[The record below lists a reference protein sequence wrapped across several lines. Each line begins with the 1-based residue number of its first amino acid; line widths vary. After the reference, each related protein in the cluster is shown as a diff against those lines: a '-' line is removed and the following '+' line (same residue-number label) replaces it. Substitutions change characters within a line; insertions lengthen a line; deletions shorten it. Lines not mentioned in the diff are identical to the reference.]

1 MYTISSDAVDES
13 TTAFEWR
20 VWGSDSSAST
30 PVVPL
35 GGVRDASLRSTTAAT
50 MPVASFWGDS
60 RDDRGAAAAAASTT
74 SPLTSS
80 TLWSSVTVANNMRGT
95 SNAAYK
101 GTRAPS
107 AATTPAGLVA
117 LSSEG
122 KRIPS
127 QKSSAVPADLSSHS
141 ERPNGDIGG
150 GTSVGTFKYTAASL
164 AVEPPHS
171 TMPTTFRDSDDG
183 DDEAF
188 DIIKESI
195 KRQLVSIEEDEL
207 VSETAQDNLAAALRQ
222 TLQPQPQPQPQPQ
235 QHRFLTVQLRGG
247 AASEAAGARR
257 SGDDDRI
264 IHITSAATPPAPR
277 SAAAARQGE
286 IKTIRCSSSPV
297 SVVEQLAAISIG
309 QSSVSKVSV
318 PLTSASGGDAKGFRS
333 KPPSSLPQ
341 SPQAPAQKAAQLT
354 SQQSSEQ
361 PLPQHHEPQQQRAP
375 ATVHPLNAAASRATL
390 FEQQRQPSANG
401 VGGTA
406 CGASPRAEASI
417 HAGGLRI
424 PLPTPGARSMGGR
437 SGSGEIAAVQIS
449 TEAASRTPF
458 HMDPSRD
465 IGSGAATATAT
476 AMSSATSTT
485 ASSSSTS
492 TTLQSGRF
500 SSERSSSSK
509 EEPASSGHHYQ
520 QYPRQLLSGSSVT
533 QLRHGRHPHQH
544 EIPALQLEGL
554 QEPYPTNSQQEC
566 LQHKGTQQQQQEQPP
581 APPPLTPP
589 PPPPLPQQQRV
600 QASSM
605 MSFQGGPRLPNLPPH
620 LQPQPLTQ
628 AQQQSHLQHP
638 LPQTQSQQ
646 SQQQQLGVS
655 ASSPSAAMMSGKIYA
670 ATPHGRLILLTPDG
684 VQAPQVQLP
693 QHSLPPPPPPPPPP
707 PSTAT
712 SSALTGNYVTAS
724 NYSALFCRNNPLHS
738 MRYPG
743 SQPESAGRLAGEAVR
758 PKDEKGTAATPFSS
772 SERSGTQASN
782 TTASSAAS
790 EKDVPTSLNAGQSRD
805 DAAVNHAETRA
816 SVAPAVATA
825 GSASAEAPPLPA
837 ARSAAATGASSATV
851 SGSGGA
857 AAPAGRGSQ
866 PPTASVAPL
875 LVRNSH
881 GASAGELAQ
890 RLGSHPSSSSSS
902 SANGCGRPLQ
912 LPTFPTREDISITSS
927 AGGADHPNL
936 NAAPV
941 STSSSNGAAM
951 SPLSRVQPKLVDSDR
966 NIGLSAT
973 NTLTLPPSSVKA
985 DGSNAQIAVPANGS
999 GTAATGSQGGA
1010 VAAELIGPSNNALGN
1025 SSTFAHL
1032 PTGLKPHDS
1041 GLGADATVA
1050 SNSGYAAHFTQS
1062 ASQPAL
1068 SAPASSASYS
1078 PLTALGSANGSGAA
1092 KCISTQALFRQEP
1105 AGNSRL
1111 ASRADLFAQAAKPAW
1126 PDTVSS
1132 PSKQGPAGA
1141 PPLPQRQPPQ
1151 LQPSQQ
1157 HQQLY
1162 MQGLSPPP
1170 STLHSPLGGRLHAAA
1185 DDSVVVTIPVTGGDG
1200 TITAAVI
1207 AVPSPF
1213 SYTEAGVQQYCLGA
1227 LQQQHP
1233 QQQRPRPPPQRHP
1246 LPPPPQQQHFH
1257 HQGAPAK
1264 DQSTA
1269 SCAGEEAE
1277 WRRKQDLITLQL
1289 EQHRQRLENELRQV
1303 QLQQAQQQQQL
1314 QHAQHHHS
1322 HHHQHQQQQQLR
1334 YQQSLLPA
1342 QTTMVTIDGCLYRM
1356 VSASSAE
1363 AYVNRG
1369 QPCRDVHFVDR
1380 DALASDGS
1388 AGADGRTEA
1397 ASLQPS
1403 NHPGVCMPV
1412 SPQAQLSPQQ
1422 QQQPMIIT
1430 AAGDR
1435 SALGEATSA
1444 AAASLAKSSTPGTN
1458 VMLMMP
1464 TPSASHKA
1472 QYGY

>member
-207 VSETAQDNLAAALRQ
+207 VM
-222 TLQPQPQPQPQPQ
+222 
-235 QHRFLTVQLRGG
+235 QLRGG

-318 PLTSASGGDAKGFRS
+318 PLTSASGGDAKGTR
-333 KPPSSLPQ
+333 P
-341 SPQAPAQKAAQLT
+341 
-354 SQQSSEQ
+354 EG
-361 PLPQHHEPQQQRAP
+361 
-375 ATVHPLNAAASRATL
+375 RATDIPA
-390 FEQQRQPSANG
+390 QQRQPSANG

-449 TEAASRTPF
+449 TEAA
-458 HMDPSRD
+458 
-465 IGSGAATATAT
+465 
-476 AMSSATSTT
+476 
-485 ASSSSTS
+485 
-492 TTLQSGRF
+492 
-500 SSERSSSSK
+500 K
-509 EEPASSGHHYQ
+509 PASSGHHYQ

-554 QEPYPTNSQQEC
+554 QEPYPTNSQQE
-566 LQHKGTQQQQQEQPP
+566 
-581 APPPLTPP
+581 
-589 PPPPLPQQQRV
+589 
-600 QASSM
+600 
-605 MSFQGGPRLPNLPPH
+605 LPNLPPH

-684 VQAPQVQLP
+684 VQAP
-693 QHSLPPPPPPPPPP
+693 
-707 PSTAT
+707 
-712 SSALTGNYVTAS
+712 
-724 NYSALFCRNNPLHS
+724 
-738 MRYPG
+738 
-743 SQPESAGRLAGEAVR
+743 QPESAGRLAGEAVR

-837 ARSAAATGASSATV
+837 ARSAAAT
-851 SGSGGA
+851 
-857 AAPAGRGSQ
+857 
-866 PPTASVAPL
+866 APL
-875 LVRNSH
+875 L
-881 GASAGELAQ
+881 
-890 RLGSHPSSSSSS
+890 
-902 SANGCGRPLQ
+902 

-985 DGSNAQIAVPANGS
+985 DGSSAQIAVPANGS

-1213 SYTEAGVQQYCLGA
+1213 SYTEAG
-1227 LQQQHP
+1227 
-1233 QQQRPRPPPQRHP
+1233 
-1246 LPPPPQQQHFH
+1246 
-1257 HQGAPAK
+1257 
-1264 DQSTA
+1264 
-1269 SCAGEEAE
+1269 
-1277 WRRKQDLITLQL
+1277 
-1289 EQHRQRLENELRQV
+1289 
-1303 QLQQAQQQQQL
+1303 
-1314 QHAQHHHS
+1314 
-1322 HHHQHQQQQQLR
+1322 
-1334 YQQSLLPA
+1334 
-1342 QTTMVTIDGCLYRM
+1342 TTMVTIDGCLYRM

>member
-207 VSETAQDNLAAALRQ
+207 VTRL
-222 TLQPQPQPQPQPQ
+222 P
-235 QHRFLTVQLRGG
+235 
-247 AASEAAGARR
+247 
-257 SGDDDRI
+257 
-264 IHITSAATPPAPR
+264 
-277 SAAAARQGE
+277 
-286 IKTIRCSSSPV
+286 
-297 SVVEQLAAISIG
+297 QLAAISIG

-318 PLTSASGGDAKGFRS
+318 PVTSASGGDAKGFRS

-354 SQQSSEQ
+354 SQHNSASPRQTALAAR
-361 PLPQHHEPQQQRAP
+361 PAARAP
-375 ATVHPLNAAASRATL
+375 AQRRASTPAVYASH
-390 FEQQRQPSANG
+390 FQPP
-401 VGGTA
+401 V
-406 CGASPRAEASI
+406 PVRWVAEAALAKS
-417 HAGGLRI
+417 
-424 PLPTPGARSMGGR
+424 LPCKSPPRP
-437 SGSGEIAAVQIS
+437 Q
-449 TEAASRTPF
+449 
-458 HMDPSRD
+458 
-465 IGSGAATATAT
+465 
-476 AMSSATSTT
+476 
-485 ASSSSTS
+485 
-492 TTLQSGRF
+492 
-500 SSERSSSSK
+500 RSSSSK

-554 QEPYPTNSQQEC
+554 QEPYPTNSQQE
-566 LQHKGTQQQQQEQPP
+566 
-581 APPPLTPP
+581 
-589 PPPPLPQQQRV
+589 
-600 QASSM
+600 
-605 MSFQGGPRLPNLPPH
+605 LPNLPPH

-684 VQAPQVQLP
+684 VQAPQ
-693 QHSLPPPPPPPPPP
+693 
-707 PSTAT
+707 
-712 SSALTGNYVTAS
+712 
-724 NYSALFCRNNPLHS
+724 
-738 MRYPG
+738 
-743 SQPESAGRLAGEAVR
+743 PESAGRLAGEAVR

-772 SERSGTQASN
+772 SERSGTQAFN

-825 GSASAEAPPLPA
+825 GSA
-837 ARSAAATGASSATV
+837 T
-851 SGSGGA
+851 
-857 AAPAGRGSQ
+857 
-866 PPTASVAPL
+866 PL
-875 LVRNSH
+875 L
-881 GASAGELAQ
+881 
-890 RLGSHPSSSSSS
+890 
-902 SANGCGRPLQ
+902 

-1078 PLTALGSANGSGAA
+1078 PLAALGSANGSGAA

-1213 SYTEAGVQQYCLGA
+1213 SYTEAG
-1227 LQQQHP
+1227 
-1233 QQQRPRPPPQRHP
+1233 
-1246 LPPPPQQQHFH
+1246 
-1257 HQGAPAK
+1257 
-1264 DQSTA
+1264 
-1269 SCAGEEAE
+1269 
-1277 WRRKQDLITLQL
+1277 
-1289 EQHRQRLENELRQV
+1289 
-1303 QLQQAQQQQQL
+1303 
-1314 QHAQHHHS
+1314 
-1322 HHHQHQQQQQLR
+1322 
-1334 YQQSLLPA
+1334 
-1342 QTTMVTIDGCLYRM
+1342 TTMVTIDGCLYRM

-1403 NHPGVCMPV
+1403 NHP
-1412 SPQAQLSPQQ
+1412 AQLSPQQ

-1458 VMLMMP
+1458 VMLVMP